1 MDDLNINKFLRAFLN
16 WQSAQ
21 SMIENAGEN
30 AEAEKLAKK
39 MEREAARHL
48 DVAFRECVESVIRPD
63 SALPGAS
70 DLPFIM
76 GPGANRAYPPIGDA
90 PIPLCECGH
99 ARNSS
104 RIFPLISRKRRRESA
119 ARKMGGFFLACSCY
133 TVKHRGEQ
141 WQRRRGRNGQLKIG
155 LRRVKRSR

>member
-76 GPGANRAYPPIGDA
+76 GPGANMAYPPIGDA
-90 PIPLCECGH
+90 PIPMCECGH
-99 ARNSS
+99 GRDQH
-104 RIFPLISRKRRRESA
+104 L
-119 ARKMGGFFLACSCY
+119 KMRYQCEILTCPCKEF
-133 TVKHRGEQ
+133 VKNLSPNLTQ
-141 WQRRRGRNGQLKIG
+141 KT
-155 LRRVKRSR
+155 